1 MRNQGRIRLG
11 YYPLPTA
18 EAERIA
24 GHLVAPA
31 GEYTA
36 LDPCA
41 GCGTA
46 LSVITGGHQA
56 QRCGIEL
63 DAYRA
68 EESAKVLTQVIQG
81 NCFDIHCAVESFS
94 LLYLNPPYD
103 FEVGESQNQRME
115 ALFLEHVFRWLKPGG
130 VLVMVI
136 PGARLADCGEV
147 LAVHFRDKTVY
158 RLSAP
163 ESVKYRQV
171 AVFGVRRTNQER
183 GRGKDSD
190 VGQARRKLVEM
201 AGHYERLPALPETPE
216 RTYAIPESGPAHL
229 VQRGI
234 PLDQVEDLLANS
246 AGYRQ
251 AKRICFAPGARATGR
266 PLTPLHG
273 GHVGLLATSGLL
285 NGVFG
290 SGEQRHVACW
300 ESVKVVDRFEEV
312 EDGVT
317 TIRERERF
325 TQTLT
330 LAFRDGRTAMLTD
343 RSRSHEERAPSNG
356 HAAVSQGDAGDDA
369 GCAAVDGPARRGV

>member
-1 MRNQGRIRLG
+1 MRSQGRIRLG
-11 YYPLPTA
+11 YYPLPTP
-18 EAERIA
+18 EAHRIA
-24 GHLVAPA
+24 RHVLAPA
-31 GEYTA
+31 GGYAA

-46 LSVITGGHQA
+46 LAVMTDGHQA

-68 EESAKVLTQVIQG
+68 EESARVLTRVIQG
-81 NCFDIHCAVESFS
+81 NCFDVHCAVESFS

-103 FEVGESQNQRME
+103 FEIGERQNQRME
-115 ALFLEHVFRWLKPGG
+115 TLFLEHTFRWLRPGG

-136 PGARLADCGEV
+136 PVARLADCGDV

-163 ESVKYRQV
+163 ESVKYQQV
-171 AVFGVRRTNQER
+171 VVFGVRRTHQER
-183 GRGKDSD
+183 SRVKDMD
-190 VGQARRKLVEM
+190 VSQARRKLAEM
-201 AGHYERLPALPETPE
+201 ARQYGQLPVLPDSPE
-216 RTYAIPESGPAHL
+216 RRYVIPPGGPAHL
-229 VQRGI
+229 VFRGI
-234 PLDQVEDLLANS
+234 PLDAVEDLLANS
-246 AGYRQ
+246 AGHRQ
-251 AKRICFAPGARATGR
+251 VNRIAFAPGARATGR

-285 NGVFG
+285 NGAFG
-290 SGEQRHVACW
+290 SGERRHLAVW

-330 LAFRDGRTAMLTD
+330 LAFRDGRTAILTD
-343 RSRSHEERAPSNG
+343 RSRTHEERAPSNG
-356 HAAVSQGDAGDDA
+356 HAAVSQGGAGDDS
-369 GCAAVDGPARRGV
+369 GCAAVDGSARRRV